1 MTQDRPGISP
11 ADDPYE
17 FDWPDDAKDER
28 AAERAAASAKAAVAP
43 APLLLSAIVLGL
55 LTVLGFL
62 LPVALVAGSLN
73 FFIAMAAPIVIGGLT
88 LALLPAWLLERV
100 SVTWPRGLPELAFI
114 VVGFII
120 GTCWSWLFLT
130 VFDAPGAARIRGA
143 VFMGTAVA
151 AAFFAAHAWAEP
163 FSRNRRIVRS
173 LAAVIVVLTLAS
185 IANYLLF
192 VLG

>member
-1 MTQDRPGISP
+1 MAQERPGISP

-17 FDWPDDAKDER
+17 FDWPDDAKEER
-28 AAERAAASAKAAVAP
+28 AAERAAASAKAAVPP
-43 APLLLSAIVLGL
+43 APLLLSAIVLGIT
-55 LTVLGFL
+55 TVLAFL
-62 LPVALVAGSLN
+62 LPVSLVAGALN
-73 FFIAMAAPIVIGGLT
+73 FFIAMVAPIVFGALV
-88 LALLPAWLLERV
+88 LALLPAWLLQRV

-120 GTCWSWLFLT
+120 GICWTWLFMT
-130 VFDAPGAARIRGA
+130 VFDAPGPARIRGS

-151 AAFFAAHAWAEP
+151 AAYFAARAWAEP
-163 FSRNRRIVRS
+163 FSRNRRVVRS